1 MSRLD
6 GPYCSIEE
14 LHETQLND
22 FESMFRS
29 GVAVAI
35 PAALHYCA
43 EYGLGAPA
51 WLVKASVD
59 LLCITLQ
66 RNSPK
71 KRGRAAGLVARYC
84 QDMIDFGRW
93 DEVRVIRDQQKNYR
107 KQVKELRALPKA
119 KGEFLQKQKKL
130 IGEQEQM
137 LSRLGRTFDDA
148 FECASKS
155 LKETKARGGW
165 DTIRRSYREVERNL
179 KDPAQAMRY
188 HVFSPQFLRK
198 LEIKA
203 PLDMRQ
209 G

>member
-22 FESMFRS
+22 FEAMFRS

-43 EYGLGAPA
+43 EYELGAPA
-51 WLVKASVD
+51 WLVKASAE

-66 RNSPK
+66 SNSPK
-71 KRGRAAGLVARYC
+71 KRGRAAGLVTRYC
-84 QDMIDFGRW
+84 QDMKDFARW
-93 DEVRVIRDQQKNYR
+93 DEVCVIREQQKNYR

-119 KGEFLQKQKKL
+119 KGELLDKQKKL
-130 IGEQEQM
+130 ISEQEEV
-137 LSRLGRTFDDA
+137 LVRLGHTFDDA

-155 LKETKARGGW
+155 LKKTKASGGW
-165 DTIRRSYREVERNL
+165 DTIRRSYKEVERNL
-179 KDPAQAMRY
+179 KNPAQAKRY
-188 HVFSPQFLRK
+188 HVFSTQFLHK
-198 LEIKA
+198 LGIKA
-203 PLDMRQ
+203 PLEVRQ

>member
-22 FESMFRS
+22 FEAMLRS

-51 WLVKASVD
+51 WLVKASAD
-59 LLCITLQ
+59 LLYINLR

-71 KRGRAAGLVARYC
+71 KRGRAAGLVTQYC
-84 QDMIDFGRW
+84 QDMKDFARW
-93 DEVRVIRDQQKNYR
+93 DEVCVIREQQKNYR
-107 KQVKELRALPKA
+107 KQIKELRALPKA
-119 KGEFLQKQKKL
+119 KGELLDKQKKL
-130 IGEQEQM
+130 ISEQEEM
-137 LSRLGRTFDDA
+137 LIRLGHTFDDA
-148 FECASKS
+148 FECAFKS

-165 DTIRRSYREVERNL
+165 DTIRRSYKEVARNL
-179 KDPAQAMRY
+179 KDPAKAKRY
-188 HVFSPQFLRK
+188 HVFSPQFFRK
-198 LEIKA
+198 IGIKA
-203 PLDMRQ
+203 PLDMLQ